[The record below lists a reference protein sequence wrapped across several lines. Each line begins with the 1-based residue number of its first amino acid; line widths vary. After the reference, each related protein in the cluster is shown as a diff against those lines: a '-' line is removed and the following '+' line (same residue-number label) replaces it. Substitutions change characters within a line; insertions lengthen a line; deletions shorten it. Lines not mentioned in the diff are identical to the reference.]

1 MSAITIE
8 GLSKYY
14 HNGYA
19 RGKKVLDNL
28 TLTVDQGEVLGLLGP
43 NGAGKTTT
51 FKLLTGL
58 IFPTSG
64 NISIFNREITDPS
77 VRKLIGFLPENP
89 QFHRYLTA
97 EELLTCYGEL
107 FSHSK
112 NEIKEKINY
121 VLKLVDL
128 DDARHL
134 LLNKFSKGMIQRI
147 GIAQLLLNDPEL
159 LILDEPL
166 SGLDPMGR
174 KVVSEML
181 LTMKK
186 KGKTI
191 IFSSHI
197 LSDVESICDRVAI
210 LVRGTLV
217 TVDTVANLLHAFSDS
232 PVSSLEEAFMER
244 VAQ

>member
-1 MSAITIE
+1 MTAITIE

-14 HNGYA
+14 HNGCA

-97 EELLTCYGEL
+97 DELLTCYGEL
-107 FSHSK
+107 FSLSK

-147 GIAQLLLNDPEL
+147 GIAQLLLNDP
-159 LILDEPL
+159 
-166 SGLDPMGR
+166 
-174 KVVSEML
+174 
-181 LTMKK
+181 
-186 KGKTI
+186 
-191 IFSSHI
+191 
-197 LSDVESICDRVAI
+197 
-210 LVRGTLV
+210 
-217 TVDTVANLLHAFSDS
+217 
-232 PVSSLEEAFMER
+232 
-244 VAQ
+244 

>member
-107 FSHSK
+107 FSLSK

-217 TVDTVANLLHAFSDS
+217 TVDTVANLLHAFSDI

>member
-107 FSHSK
+107 FSLSK

-147 GIAQLLLNDPEL
+147 GIAQLLLNDPAL

>member
-28 TLTVDQGEVLGLLGP
+28 TLTVYQGEVLGLLGP

-107 FSHSK
+107 FSLSK

-134 LLNKFSKGMIQRI
+134 LLNEFSKGMIQRI

>member
-97 EELLTCYGEL
+97 EELLTYYGEL
-107 FSHSK
+107 FSLSK